1 MKMKIISYRMPR
13 VSMPVIVIGEHHG
26 DDHVMDLV
34 RERMADHPQTWDEY
48 KGKSDG
54 AHSIID
60 MEYREL
66 IEKRSSGSRSG
77 IEKELTDLAAACM
90 YALKK
95 MTGSKK

>member
-13 VSMPVIVIGEHHG
+13 VSMPVIVIGGHD

-34 RERMADHPQTWDEY
+34 RDRMADHPHTWDEY

-66 IEKRSSGSRSG
+66 IEKRSSGSRAG
-77 IEKELTDLAAACM
+77 IEKELTDLAAACI
-90 YALKK
+90 YALKE